1 MNGSFS
7 IEGRIMYIMLNEVS
21 KRTLKSPSAH
31 HLPSN
36 TSFTNNP

>member
-7 IEGRIMYIMLNEVS
+7 IKGRIMYIMLNEVCE
-21 KRTLKSPSAH
+21 RALKSPSSH
-31 HLPSN
+31 HLPSI